1 MAAKAFIATVKSV
14 LSGDTLVLTSPSY
27 PSLERT
33 LSLAYVTA
41 PRLNKD
47 GDEPFAF
54 QSREFLR
61 NLTVGKQVKFTVLCK
76 YFQHWPRPFPEAP
89 HLRTHVGEEMSSAS

>member
-1 MAAKAFIATVKSV
+1 MAPFIATVKSV
-14 LSGDTLVLTSPSY
+14 LSGDTLILTSPTNS
-27 PSLERT
+27 SLERT
-33 LSLAYVTA
+33 FSLAYVTA

-61 NLTVGKQVKFTVLCK
+61 NLTVGKQIKCTVLCRC
-76 YFQHWPRPFPEAP
+76 FDSFPMFHTLHP
-89 HLRTHVGEEMSSAS
+89 TS